1 MLRSTLLR
9 LRLQRLTEINISPIW
24 RQPPNTYGA
33 RLDRTCSRRAVKPTD
48 KISFCAI
55 ACATLLLAA
64 CNVLGPHYKRPDI
77 PAPNGWSVDTTQTAD
92 ESAAAAQAT
101 EAIATTRAGPPP
113 KPSSPNPP
121 PPPVTTATTVTAWPS
136 ADWWRG
142 FGSSQ
147 LNDLISQAQK
157 ANDDI
162 GSAVA
167 RVRQADA
174 QVLIAGAPLLP
185 AISVGF
191 DASRQQA
198 KSSVLAA
205 PGTQPIHYNQF
216 SAQASASYQL
226 DFWGK
231 NQAVLN
237 AARYTAK
244 ASRYDRAT
252 VELTVMTSVATT
264 YFQALE
270 LRDRLDVAQRDLST
284 AQTILKDLTFEETVG
299 TANAL
304 DVAQQAT
311 TVAVIN
317 ASIPPLRQQLRQ
329 SEDALAVLVGKMPQ
343 DLLSP
348 EGTLKDLT
356 EPEVGPGLPSELLV
370 RRPDVAAAEA
380 QLIAANA
387 NIQAARAA
395 FFPSIDLTASG
406 GFVSS
411 ALAGLISPP
420 NKVFSLAGSVAQ
432 DIFQGGA
439 LVGGY
444 RLNKARYDELL
455 SDYHKSVISAF
466 SNVEDALV
474 ASQQT
479 AEQYRRQQDAVA
491 KARRAYEITEI
502 QLHAGTVNVLTVL
515 NTQSALFSAEDALV
529 QVRFAHLQA
538 LVQLFNALGGGWQ
551 QTAAQN

>member
-1 MLRSTLLR
+1 
-9 LRLQRLTEINISPIW
+9 
-24 RQPPNTYGA
+24 
-33 RLDRTCSRRAVKPTD
+33 
-48 KISFCAI
+48 
-55 ACATLLLAA
+55 
-64 CNVLGPHYKRPDI
+64 
-77 PAPNGWSVDTTQTAD
+77 
-92 ESAAAAQAT
+92 
-101 EAIATTRAGPPP
+101 
-113 KPSSPNPP
+113 
-121 PPPVTTATTVTAWPS
+121 VTTATTVAAWPS
-136 ADWWRG
+136 ADWWRQ
-142 FGSSQ
+142 FGSPQ

-162 GSAVA
+162 ASAIA

-174 QVLIAGAPLLP
+174 QVQVAGAPLLP
-185 AISVGF
+185 AIGVSADANRQRAKPSVT
-191 DASRQQA
+191 S
-198 KSSVLAA
+198 A
-205 PGTQPIHYNQF
+205 PGTRPITYNQF

-231 NQAVLN
+231 NQAVFN
-237 AARYTAK
+237 AARYSAN
-244 ASRYDRAT
+244 ASRYDHAT

-270 LRDRLDVAQRDLST
+270 LHDRLDVAERDLST

-329 SEDALAVLVGKMPQ
+329 TIDALAVLVGKMPQ
-343 DLLSP
+343 DLEAP
-348 EGTLKDLT
+348 GGTLSDLS
-356 EPEVGPGLPSELLV
+356 EPVVGPGLPSELLA
-370 RRPDVAAAEA
+370 RRPDVASAEA
-380 QLIAANA
+380 QLMAANA

-406 GFVSS
+406 GFVST
-411 ALAGLISPP
+411 ALSGLISPA
-420 NKVFSLAGSVAQ
+420 NKVFSLTGGVAQ

-444 RLNKARYDELL
+444 RLNKARYSELL

-474 ASQQT
+474 ATQQT

-515 NTQSALFSAEDALV
+515 NTQTTLFSAEDALV

-551 QTAAQN
+551 HTAAQS

>member
-1 MLRSTLLR
+1 VAKT
-9 LRLQRLTEINISPIW
+9 
-24 RQPPNTYGA
+24 
-33 RLDRTCSRRAVKPTD
+33 
-48 KISFCAI
+48 
-55 ACATLLLAA
+55 
-64 CNVLGPHYKRPDI
+64 
-77 PAPNGWSVDTTQTAD
+77 PA
-92 ESAAAAQAT
+92 
-101 EAIATTRAGPPP
+101 
-113 KPSSPNPP
+113 
-121 PPPVTTATTVTAWPS
+121 AWPS
-136 ADWWRG
+136 TDWWRG
-142 FGSSQ
+142 FGSAQ
-147 LNDLISQAQK
+147 LDDFIAQAQR

-162 GSAVA
+162 GAAVA

-174 QVLIAGAPLLP
+174 QVQIAGAPLLP
-185 AISVGF
+185 TLGVSA
-191 DASRQQA
+191 DASRQRQKPSVNA
-198 KSSVLAA
+198 SSGARPV
-205 PGTQPIHYNQF
+205 TFNQF

-231 NQAVLN
+231 NRALSN
-237 AARYTAK
+237 AARFTAT
-244 ASRYDRAT
+244 ATRYDRAT

-264 YFQALE
+264 YFQAIE
-270 LRDRLDVAQRDLST
+270 LQDRLNVAQQDLTT
-284 AQTILKDLTFEETVG
+284 AQTILRDLTFEETVG

-329 SEDALAVLVGKMPQ
+329 SVDALAVLVGKMPQ
-343 DLLSP
+343 DLQAP
-348 EGTLKDLT
+348 AGTLSELS
-356 EPEVGPGLPSELLV
+356 EPVVGPGLPSELLA

-380 QLIAANA
+380 QLMSANA

-395 FFPSIDLTASG
+395 FFPSINLTADG
-406 GFVSS
+406 GFVST
-411 ALAGLISPP
+411 ALSGLISPA
-420 NKVFSLAGSVAQ
+420 NRVFALTGGLTQ

-444 RLNKARYDELL
+444 RLNKARYTELL
-455 SDYHKSVISAF
+455 SDYHKSVLSAF

-474 ASQQT
+474 ATQQT
-479 AEQYRRQQDAVA
+479 SEQYLREQDAVA

-538 LVQLFNALGGGWQ
+538 LVQLFNALGGGWEQ
-551 QTAAQN
+551 SG

>member
-1 MLRSTLLR
+1 
-9 LRLQRLTEINISPIW
+9 
-24 RQPPNTYGA
+24 
-33 RLDRTCSRRAVKPTD
+33 VKLPD
-48 KISFCAI
+48 KIVLCAV
-55 ACATLLLAA
+55 ATATLLLCA
-64 CNVLGPHYKRPDI
+64 CNVLGPRYKRPDI
-77 PAPNGWSVDTTQTAD
+77 PAPADWSVDATQTPG
-92 ESAAAAQAT
+92 EAAATAAAT
-101 EAIATTRAGPPP
+101 EAIATTRAGPAP
-113 KPSSPNPP
+113 KPSSPSPP
-121 PPPVTTATTVTAWPS
+121 PPPVTPASTIAAWPS
-136 ADWWRG
+136 AEWWRG
-142 FGSSQ
+142 FGSPQ
-147 LNDLISQAQK
+147 LNDLIAQAQQ

-162 GSAVA
+162 GAAVA

-174 QVLIAGAPLLP
+174 QAQIAGAPLLP
-185 AISVGF
+185 AIGVSA
-191 DASRQQA
+191 DATRQRQQP
-198 KSSVLAA
+198 SGSAA
-205 PGTQPIHYNQF
+205 PGAQPASYNQF
-216 SAQASASYQL
+216 GVQASASYQL

-231 NQAVLN
+231 NRAVSN
-237 AARYTAK
+237 AARFTAT
-244 ASRYDRAT
+244 ATRYDHAT

-264 YFQALE
+264 YFQAME
-270 LRDRLDVAQRDLST
+270 LHDRLNVAEQDLST

-329 SEDALAVLVGKMPQ
+329 AVDALAILVGKMPQ
-343 DLLSP
+343 DLEAP
-348 EGTLKDLT
+348 GGTLGDLS
-356 EPEVGPGLPSELLV
+356 EPVVGPGLPSELLA

-380 QLIAANA
+380 QLMSANA

-395 FFPSIDLTASG
+395 FFPSIDLTADG
-406 GFVSS
+406 GFVST
-411 ALAGLISPP
+411 ALSGLISPA
-420 NKVFSLAGSVAQ
+420 NRVFSLSGAVAQ

-439 LVGGY
+439 LIGGY
-444 RLNKARYDELL
+444 RLNKARYAELL

-466 SNVEDALV
+466 GNVEDALV
-474 ASQQT
+474 ATQQT

-551 QTAAQN
+551 LPGRNT

>member
-1 MLRSTLLR
+1 
-9 LRLQRLTEINISPIW
+9 
-24 RQPPNTYGA
+24 
-33 RLDRTCSRRAVKPTD
+33 VKLTD
-48 KISFCAI
+48 KIPFCAL
-55 ACATLLLAA
+55 ACAALLLTA
-64 CNVLGPHYKRPDI
+64 CNVFGPHYKRPDI
-77 PAPNGWSVDTTQTAD
+77 PTPAGWSVDTTQTPD

-113 KPSSPNPP
+113 KPSSPAPP
-121 PPPVTTATTVTAWPS
+121 PPPVTQATTVVAWPS
-136 ADWWRG
+136 ADWWQG
-142 FGSSQ
+142 FGSPQ
-147 LNDLISQAQK
+147 LNDLIAQARK

-162 GSAVA
+162 ASAIA

-185 AISVGF
+185 SVGVGF
-191 DASRQQA
+191 DASRQQTKA
-198 KSSVLAA
+198 SVTA
-205 PGTQPIHYNQF
+205 PAGTKPIHYNQF

-231 NQAVLN
+231 NLAIRN
-237 AARYTAK
+237 AARFAAN

-270 LRDRLDVAQRDLST
+270 LRDRLDVAERDLST

-329 SEDALAVLVGKMPQ
+329 SVDALAVLTGRMPQ
-343 DLLSP
+343 ELEAP
-348 EGTLKDLT
+348 EGTLRDLG
-356 EPEVGPGLPSELLV
+356 EPEVGPGLPSELLA

-380 QLIAANA
+380 QLMAANA
-387 NIQAARAA
+387 DIQAARAA

-406 GFVSS
+406 GFVST
-411 ALAGLISPP
+411 ALSGLISPA
-420 NKVFSLAGSVAQ
+420 NRVFSLAGSAAQ
-432 DIFQGGA
+432 DIFRGGA

-474 ASQQT
+474 ATQQT

-515 NTQSALFSAEDALV
+515 NTQTTLFSAEDALV

-551 QTAAQN
+551 QTAAQS

>member
-1 MLRSTLLR
+1 MF
-9 LRLQRLTEINISPIW
+9 P
-24 RQPPNTYGA
+24 
-33 RLDRTCSRRAVKPTD
+33 RAVKPSD
-48 KISFCAI
+48 KIPLTAV

-77 PAPNGWSVDTTQTAD
+77 AAPTGWSVDTTQTPD

-101 EAIATTRAGPPP
+101 EAIATTRVGPPP

-121 PPPVTTATTVTAWPS
+121 PPPVTNATTVTAWPS
-136 ADWWRG
+136 ADWWKG

-162 GSAVA
+162 ASAVA

-185 AISVGF
+185 AVGVGF
-191 DASRQQA
+191 DASRQQV
-198 KSSVLAA
+198 KSPTA
-205 PGTQPIHYNQF
+205 PPGASAQRYNQF

-231 NQAVLN
+231 NQALRN

-270 LRDRLDVAQRDLST
+270 LRDRLDVAERDLST

-329 SEDALAVLVGKMPQ
+329 SMDALAVLVGKVPQ
-343 DLLSP
+343 DLQTP
-348 EGTLKDLT
+348 EGSLKDLT
-356 EPEVGPGLPSELLV
+356 EPEVGPGLPSELLA

-387 NIQAARAA
+387 DIQAARAA
-395 FFPSIDLTASG
+395 FFPSIDLTAGG
-406 GFVSS
+406 GFVST
-411 ALAGLISPP
+411 ALSGLVSPA
-420 NKVFSLAGSVAQ
+420 NEVFSLGGSVAQ
-432 DIFQGGA
+432 TIFQGGA

-444 RLNKARYDELL
+444 RLNAARYDELL

-515 NTQSALFSAEDALV
+515 NTQTALFSAEDALV

-551 QTAAQN
+551 QTAAAQS

>member
-1 MLRSTLLR
+1 MLHSTRSAVR
-9 LRLQRLTEINISPIW
+9 LRRLTEINFSPIC
-24 RQPPNTYGA
+24 RQPPNMQPV
-33 RLDRTCSRRAVKPTD
+33 RLNRRYFRRAVKPRD
-48 KISFCAI
+48 PIHFCAI
-55 ACATLLLAA
+55 ACVTLLLAA

-77 PAPNGWSVDTTQTAD
+77 SIPAGWSVDTTRTAG

-101 EAIATTRAGPPP
+101 DAIATTRAGPPP

-121 PPPVTTATTVTAWPS
+121 PPAGAATMVNAWPS
-136 ADWWRG
+136 ADWWTA

-147 LNDLISQAQK
+147 LNELISEGRQ

-162 GSAVA
+162 TSAIA

-185 AISVGF
+185 AVGVGF
-191 DASRQQA
+191 NASRQQA
-198 KSSVLAA
+198 KPSALAA
-205 PGTQPIHYNQF
+205 PGTHPIHYNQF

-231 NQAVLN
+231 NQALLN
-237 AARYTAK
+237 AARSTAK

-252 VELTVMTSVATT
+252 VELTVMTSIATT

-270 LRDRLDVAQRDLST
+270 LHDRLDVAQRNLST
-284 AQTILKDLTFEETVG
+284 AQTILKDLTFEATVG

-329 SEDALAVLVGKMPQ
+329 SEDALAVLTGKMPQ
-343 DLLSP
+343 DLAAP
-348 EGTLKDLT
+348 AGTLEDLR
-356 EPEVGPGLPSELLV
+356 EPEVGPGLPSELLA
-370 RRPDVAAAEA
+370 RRPDVAQAEA

-395 FFPSIDLTASG
+395 FLPSIDLTASG
-406 GFVSS
+406 GWASS
-411 ALAGLISPP
+411 ALAGLISPA
-420 NKVFSLAGSVAQ
+420 NRVFSLAGSLAQ

-455 SDYHKSVISAF
+455 SDYHKTVISAF

-515 NTQSALFSAEDALV
+515 NTQTTLFSAEDSLV

-538 LVQLFNALGGGWQ
+538 LVQLFNALGGGWR
-551 QTAAQN
+551 QTAAQG

>member
-1 MLRSTLLR
+1 
-9 LRLQRLTEINISPIW
+9 
-24 RQPPNTYGA
+24 
-33 RLDRTCSRRAVKPTD
+33 VKLSHPLH
-48 KISFCAI
+48 FCLVV
-55 ACATLLLAA
+55 CATLVLAA

-77 PAPNGWSVDTTQTAD
+77 AAPAGWSVDTTQTPG
-92 ESAAAAQAT
+92 ESAATAQAT
-101 EAIATTRAGPPP
+101 QAIATTRAGLAP

-121 PPPVTTATTVTAWPS
+121 PPVAQATTVAAWPS
-136 ADWWRG
+136 AEWWRG

-162 GSAVA
+162 ASAIA

-174 QVLIAGAPLLP
+174 QVQIAGAPLLP
-185 AISVGF
+185 AIGVSFDGDRQRAKPSVT
-191 DASRQQA
+191 
-198 KSSVLAA
+198 AA
-205 PGTQPIHYNQF
+205 PGTKPITYNQF
-216 SAQASASYQL
+216 AAQASASYQL

-231 NQAVLN
+231 NQAVFN
-237 AARYTAK
+237 AARYSARS
-244 ASRYDRAT
+244 SRYDHAT

-270 LRDRLDVAQRDLST
+270 LHDRLDVAQRDLST

-311 TVAVIN
+311 TVSVIN

-329 SEDALAVLVGKMPQ
+329 SLDALAVLVGKMPQ
-343 DLLSP
+343 DLEAP
-348 EGTLKDLT
+348 GGTLSDLS
-356 EPEVGPGLPSELLV
+356 EPEVGPGLPSELLA

-380 QLIAANA
+380 QLMAANA

-406 GFVSS
+406 GFVST
-411 ALAGLISPP
+411 ALSGLVAPQ
-420 NKVFSLAGSVAQ
+420 NRVFSLAGTVAQ

-444 RLNKARYDELL
+444 RLNKARYDEIL

-474 ASQQT
+474 ATQQT

-502 QLHAGTVNVLTVL
+502 QLHAGTVNVLAVL
-515 NTQSALFSAEDALV
+515 NTQSTLFSAEDALV

-551 QTAAQN
+551 QSAAQS

>member
-1 MLRSTLLR
+1 
-9 LRLQRLTEINISPIW
+9 
-24 RQPPNTYGA
+24 
-33 RLDRTCSRRAVKPTD
+33 VKLSD
-48 KISFCAI
+48 KIPFCAL

-64 CNVLGPHYKRPDI
+64 CNVFGPHYKRPDI
-77 PAPNGWSVDTTQTAD
+77 QAPTGWRVDTTQTPD
-92 ESAAAAQAT
+92 ELAAAAQAT

-113 KPSSPNPP
+113 KPSSPKPP
-121 PPPVTTATTVTAWPS
+121 PPPVTQATTVAAWPS
-136 ADWWRG
+136 ADWWQG
-142 FGSSQ
+142 FGSPE
-147 LNDLISQAQK
+147 LNGLISQAQK

-162 GSAVA
+162 ASAIA

-174 QVLIAGAPLLP
+174 EVLIAGAPLLP
-185 AISVGF
+185 SVGVGI
-191 DASRQQA
+191 DASRQQTKA
-198 KSSVLAA
+198 SVTAP
-205 PGTQPIHYNQF
+205 PGTKPIHYNQF

-231 NQAVLN
+231 NLAIRN
-237 AARYTAK
+237 AARYTANS
-244 ASRYDRAT
+244 SRYDRAT

-264 YFQALE
+264 YFQTLE
-270 LRDRLDVAQRDLST
+270 LRDRLDVAERDLST

-311 TVAVIN
+311 TVAIIN

-329 SEDALAVLVGKMPQ
+329 SLDALAVLTGKMPQ
-343 DLLSP
+343 DLETP
-348 EGTLKDLT
+348 EGTLRDLK
-356 EPEVGPGLPSELLV
+356 EPEVGPGLPSELLA
-370 RRPDVAAAEA
+370 RRPDVASAEA
-380 QLIAANA
+380 QLMAATA

-406 GFVSS
+406 GFVST
-411 ALAGLISPP
+411 ALSGLISPA
-420 NKVFSLAGSVAQ
+420 NKVFSLAGSAAQ

-439 LVGGY
+439 LMGGY

-474 ASQQT
+474 ATQQT

-515 NTQSALFSAEDALV
+515 NTQTTLFSSEDALV

-551 QTAAQN
+551 QTAAQS

>member
-1 MLRSTLLR
+1 VRFPDKT
-9 LRLQRLTEINISPIW
+9 
-24 RQPPNTYGA
+24 
-33 RLDRTCSRRAVKPTD
+33 AVCVVL
-48 KISFCAI
+48 SGGF
-55 ACATLLLAA
+55 LVSA
-64 CNVLGPHYKRPDI
+64 CNVLGPHYKRPDV
-77 PAPNGWSVDTTQTAD
+77 PAPPAWSVDTTQTVD
-92 ESAAAAQAT
+92 ESAAAAAAT
-101 EAIATTRAGPPP
+101 DAIATTRAGPPA
-113 KPSSPNPP
+113 NPASAAIHVSGP
-121 PPPVTTATTVTAWPS
+121 GTVAAWPS
-136 ADWWRG
+136 AEWWRG
-142 FGSSQ
+142 FGSPQ
-147 LNDLISQAQK
+147 LDDLIDQAK
-157 ANDDI
+157 TANDDI
-162 GSAVA
+162 GAAVA

-174 QVLIAGAPLLP
+174 QTQISGAPLLP
-185 AISVGF
+185 AISIGG
-191 DASRQQA
+191 DGSRQRQ
-198 KSSVLAA
+198 KTSVAA
-205 PGTQPIHYNQF
+205 ANAVPVTYNQF
-216 SAQASASYQL
+216 SVQASASYQL
-226 DFWGK
+226 DFWGR
-231 NQAVLN
+231 NQALLN
-237 AARYTAK
+237 VARFSAN

-252 VELTVMTSVATT
+252 VELTVLTSVATT
-264 YFQALE
+264 FFQALE
-270 LRDRLDVAQRDLST
+270 LRDRVNVAEQDLST

-329 SEDALAVLVGKMPQ
+329 TVDALAVLVGKMPQ
-343 DLLSP
+343 DLAAP
-348 EGTLKDLT
+348 TGTLNDLS
-356 EPEVGPGLPSELLV
+356 EPVVGPGLPSELLA

-380 QLIAANA
+380 QLMSANA

-395 FFPSIDLTASG
+395 FFPSISLTADG
-406 GFVSS
+406 GFVST
-411 ALAGLISPP
+411 ALQGLIAPA
-420 NKVFSLAGSVAQ
+420 NRVFALTGGITQ

-444 RLNKARYDELL
+444 RLNKARYAELL

-515 NTQSALFSAEDALV
+515 NTQTALFNAEDALV

-551 QTAAQN
+551 QPAGQS

>member
-1 MLRSTLLR
+1 
-9 LRLQRLTEINISPIW
+9 
-24 RQPPNTYGA
+24 
-33 RLDRTCSRRAVKPTD
+33 VKLTD
-48 KISFCAI
+48 KITLSAV
-55 ACATLLLAA
+55 ACATLLLSA
-64 CNVLGPHYKRPDI
+64 CNVLGPHYNRPDI
-77 PAPNGWSVDTTQTAD
+77 AAPSGWSVDTTQTAG
-92 ESAAAAQAT
+92 ESAAAAAAT
-101 EAIATTRAGPPP
+101 DAIATTRAGPPP
-113 KPSSPNPP
+113 KPSSPSTPAPP
-121 PPPVTTATTVTAWPS
+121 TTVTAWPS

-147 LNDLISQAQK
+147 LDDLISQAQK

-162 GSAVA
+162 AAAIA
-167 RVRQADA
+167 RVRQAEA
-174 QVLIAGAPLLP
+174 QTQIAGGPLFP
-185 AISVGF
+185 AVAVNADANRQRTKPSVT
-191 DASRQQA
+191 
-198 KSSVLAA
+198 AA
-205 PGTQPIHYNQF
+205 PGTQPITFNQF
-216 SAQASASYQL
+216 TAQVSASYQL
-226 DFWGK
+226 DFFGK
-231 NQAVLN
+231 NQALFN
-237 AARYTAK
+237 SARYSAN
-244 ASRYDRAT
+244 ASRYDHAT

-264 YFQALE
+264 YFEALE
-270 LRDRLDVAQRDLST
+270 LHDRIDVAERDLST
-284 AQTILKDLTFEETVG
+284 AETILKDLTFEETVG

-329 SEDALAVLVGKMPQ
+329 AVDALAVLVGKMPQ
-343 DLLSP
+343 DLEAP
-348 EGTLKDLT
+348 GGTLRDLS
-356 EPEVGPGLPSELLV
+356 EPVVGPGLPSELLA
-370 RRPDVAAAEA
+370 RRPDVASAEA
-380 QLIAANA
+380 QLMAANA

-406 GFVSS
+406 GFVST
-411 ALAGLISPP
+411 ALSGLISPA
-420 NKVFSLAGSVAQ
+420 NRVFSLTGGVAQ

-444 RLNKARYDELL
+444 RLNKARYSELL

-474 ASQQT
+474 ATQQT

-515 NTQSALFSAEDALV
+515 NTQTALFSAEDALV

-551 QTAAQN
+551 QTAAQS